1 MKEQERKKS
10 QLKIKWGTERFQSD
24 EFQKAA
30 PCASV
35 KEFSVCKADAFTFK
49 KINESYSLTQ
59 NIIYYKTDL
68 IGRFYVPQY
77 NPILLRRDCD
87 YISHQVAEARMPA
100 IFEMTNIFSAPKY
113 ITTQFQAQSNFMLTA

>member
-1 MKEQERKKS
+1 MIKEQNRKKS

-24 EFQKAA
+24 EFQKAL
-30 PCASV
+30 PCALV
-35 KEFSVCKADAFTFK
+35 KEFPACKVDSFTFK
-49 KINESYSLTQ
+49 KLNESYSLSQ

-87 YISHQVAEARMPA
+87 FVSLNVAEARMPA
-100 IFEMTNIFSAPKY
+100 IFEMTNIYSAPKS
-113 ITTQFQAQSNFMLTA
+113 ITT